1 MYAAV
6 SGLSVHQ
13 TKMDVIGNN
22 IANVNTVGFKGSNVT
37 FQEVFSQT
45 IKGAGSPTDGR
56 GGTNPQQIGLGAGVS
71 SISVNHRKGST
82 QRTDNPTDLMID
94 GSGFFVVTND
104 ANAQNKF
111 YTRAGNFTV
120 DRNGNLV
127 TAEGYK
133 VLDTDMQP
141 VQINK
146 SETKKATETDTL
158 QLNGNINSSDGDY
171 TTTVDVYD
179 SLGDITTLR
188 MNFIG
193 DAIGVNAPTDD
204 FTGININ
211 EFDPKYNDY
220 TDTTDDQG
228 YSFKKMSITDV
239 NGDPFEDATGTPIT
253 TFDNMYAMFNEDGQI
268 VDLVEYGASAVGAG
282 DGGDIQTIL
291 DGGGT
296 FTPGDVTTFSDTL
309 NLIKAG
315 VDDLDLAINRNIFF
329 QEGDADTGTRTFTQY
344 SQETDAKTVAFD
356 GNSAG
361 CINSFNIS
369 SKGEV
374 VGVFTNGERQTLGT
388 ITLADFDNPAG
399 LEKVG
404 SNMFINTN
412 NSGTPKYGQPSTG
425 SFGALNPGALEMS
438 NVDLS
443 KEFTEMI
450 TTQRGF
456 QANSRVISTSDEI
469 LQELVNL
476 KR

>member
-1 MYAAV
+1 MRSLYAAV
-6 SGLSVHQ
+6 SGLRVHQ

-22 IANVNTVGFKGSNVT
+22 IANVNTVGFKSSSVT
-37 FQEVFSQT
+37 FKEVFSQT
-45 IKGAGSPTDGR
+45 VKGAGSPTAGK
-56 GGTNPQQIGLGAGVS
+56 GGTNPQQIGLGVGMG
-71 SISVNHRKGST
+71 SISVNHSKGST

-94 GSGFFVVTND
+94 GNGFFVVTND

-127 TAEGYK
+127 TTDGYK
-133 VLDTDMQP
+133 VLDTDMKP

-146 SETKKATETDTL
+146 SDTKEATETDQLLL
-158 QLNGNINSSDGDY
+158 QGNINSGDGDY

-179 SLGDITTLR
+179 SLGDVHTLDV
-188 MNFIG
+188 NFIG
-193 DAIGVNAPTDD
+193 NAVPIE
-204 FTGININ
+204 FTPSSLPNPAD
-211 EFDPKYNDY
+211 DPKYVDGSTTY
-220 TDTTDDQG
+220 DTTNQD
-228 YSFKKMSITDV
+228 YFLKRVSITNDLATNTNGGVGVRTDNATFVAAEDV
-239 NGDPFEDATGTPIT
+239 
-253 TFDNMYAMFNEDGQI
+253 YALFNEDGQV
-268 VDLVEYGASAVGAG
+268 VDYIQVPTDPTLGTPAS
-282 DGGDIQTIL
+282 ITS
-291 DGGGT
+291 
-296 FTPGDVTTFSDTL
+296 FSDTL
-309 NLIKAG
+309 TLNLEGA
-315 VDDLDLAINRNIFF
+315 DDLDLVIDRKMFF
-329 QEGDADTGTRTFTQY
+329 QNGNTTKSRTFTEY

-361 CINSFNIS
+361 SINSFNIS

-374 VGVFTNGERQTLGT
+374 VGVFTNGERQTLAV

-399 LEKVG
+399 LEKIG
-404 SNMFINTN
+404 SNMFIDTN

-438 NVDLS
+438 NVDLA
-443 KEFTEMI
+443 KQFTEMI

-456 QANSRVISTSDEI
+456 QANSRVITTSDEI

>member
-1 MYAAV
+1 MMRSLYAAV
-6 SGLSVHQ
+6 SGLRVHQ

-22 IANVNTVGFKGSNVT
+22 IANVNTVGFKGSTVT
-37 FQEVFSQT
+37 FKEVFSQT
-45 IKGAGSPTDGR
+45 VKGAGSPTDGK
-56 GGTNPQQIGLGAGVS
+56 GGTNPQQIGLGVGMG
-71 SISVNHRKGST
+71 SISVNHSKGST

-94 GSGFFVVTND
+94 GNGFFVVTND

-111 YTRAGNFTV
+111 YTRAGNFNV

-127 TAEGYK
+127 TTEGYK
-133 VLDTDMQP
+133 VLDTDMKP

-146 SETKKATETDTL
+146 SDTKEATETD
-158 QLNGNINSSDGDY
+158 QLLIQGNVNSGDEDY

-179 SLGDITTLR
+179 SLGGVHTIDV
-188 MNFIG
+188 NFIG
-193 DAIGVNAPTDD
+193 DAVPI
-204 FTGININ
+204 
-211 EFDPKYNDY
+211 EFDPALLPDS
-220 TDTTDDQG
+220 TDDPKYSAVVPIPDG
-228 YSFKKMSITDV
+228 YYAGGANQDYFLKRVSITNDLATNLNDGVGARTDLATFAAAEDV
-239 NGDPFEDATGTPIT
+239 
-253 TFDNMYAMFNEDGQI
+253 YALFNEDGQV
-268 VDLVEYGASAVGAG
+268 VDYVQVPTDPTAG
-282 DGGDIQTIL
+282 TPATMTSFS
-291 DGGGT
+291 GT
-296 FTPGDVTTFSDTL
+296 LTL
-309 NLIKAG
+309 NLEGA
-315 VDDLDLAINRNIFF
+315 DDLDLDINRKMFF
-329 QEGDADTGTRTFTQY
+329 QDGLETKSRTFTQY

-361 CINSFNIS
+361 SINSFNIS

-374 VGVFTNGERQTLGT
+374 VGVYTNGERETLAV

-399 LEKVG
+399 LEKIG
-404 SNMFINTN
+404 SNMFIDTN

-443 KEFTEMI
+443 KQFTEMI